1 MFSFGKHKN
10 VPCTLFNILCDF
22 HRKHVI
28 MKVSLWEIKMEML
41 AKFSNLK
48 ICFSSVTVPNRSFL
62 IILILVCELTLETL

>member
-1 MFSFGKHKN
+1 
-10 VPCTLFNILCDF
+10 
-22 HRKHVI
+22 

-62 IILILVCELTLETL
+62 IILIIVCELTLETL